1 LAKTGARIGLETV
14 VARGSEHVETRMAGQ
29 TVMMSIPR
37 GKYFAIDGTGQRI
50 WECLAEPAS
59 IGQIVDRLLQEY
71 EVDRDQCEAEVIAFV
86 GELMDSGLTEER
98 GA

>member
-1 LAKTGARIGLETV
+1 
-14 VARGSEHVETRMAGQ
+14 MAGQ

-59 IGQIVDRLLQEY
+59 IGEIVDRLVQEY
-71 EVDRDQCEAEVIAFV
+71 DVERDQCETEVIAFV
-86 GELMDSGLTEER
+86 GDLIESGLTEER